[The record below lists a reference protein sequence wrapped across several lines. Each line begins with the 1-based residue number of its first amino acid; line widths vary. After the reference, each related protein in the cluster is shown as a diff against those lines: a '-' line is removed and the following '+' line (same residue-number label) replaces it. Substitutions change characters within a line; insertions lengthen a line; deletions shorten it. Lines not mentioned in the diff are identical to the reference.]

1 MTRATDLTIAISEA
15 KDFLHNNLRR
25 PQVNRILHGFP
36 SPRFWRNGEV
46 DVNQELDRRDRL
58 STGDAAPFSLYV
70 GVPYCI
76 RTNPDRCGYCL
87 FPVEIFEGSRQ
98 FDFYLDSLE
107 KEGVFYKGR
116 FTEVLPESVY
126 IGGGTPNLMK
136 PAQYLRLMEIVF
148 GVFPRLSEHPPITLE
163 GIPQLFTFE
172 KIQTMKAA
180 GINRISMGVQQL
192 NETLNQLSGRKQTA
206 RHVFQALEWA
216 RSEGIAANVDLIFG
230 WPQQT
235 VATMMRDLEQIV
247 ATGVDHIT
255 HYELNVGGA
264 TDFALNRRDELPSPE
279 ETREMYHASREYLT
293 AHGYK
298 QLTTYD
304 FQRIEDVSGYVYEEC
319 RRDFSRSD
327 LLGWGFAGV
336 TDFGG
341 TSDEPGGVYVNH
353 RKAQKYTECVACGT
367 PPVERGFRRTAK
379 DLRLQG
385 LFKTLQ
391 SFHIDRVS
399 YSSRFGCDVFEE
411 FFPEWTALEEFGL
424 CEKHADGIDLTPAG
438 TYYVPLIQQ
447 LLSQPRLR
455 QLIQAEQEIRVAEL
469 DNARTIGA

>member
-1 MTRATDLTIAISEA
+1 MTRATNTSTATSAA
-15 KDFLHNNLRR
+15 KDFLHSNVRR

-36 SPRFWRNGEV
+36 SPRFWRPGEV
-46 DVNQELDRRDRL
+46 DVKHELDRRDNL
-58 STGDAAPFSLYV
+58 SSAEPAPFSLYV

-87 FPVEIFEGSRQ
+87 FPVEVFEGSRQ

-107 KEGVFYKGR
+107 KEGALYKGR
-116 FTEVLPESVY
+116 FNEVLPQSVY

-136 PAQYLRLMEIVF
+136 PAQYLRLMEIVAD
-148 GVFPRLSEHPPITLE
+148 VFPRLSELPPITLE
-163 GIPQLFTFE
+163 GIPQLFTLE
-172 KIQTMKAA
+172 KIQNMKAG

-192 NETLNQLSGRKQTA
+192 NEKLNALSGRKQTA

-216 RSEGIAANVDLIFG
+216 RSEGLSANVDLIFG

-235 VATMMRDLEQIV
+235 MATMMQDLEQIV

-279 ETREMYHASREYLT
+279 ETREMYHAAREYLI
-293 AHGYK
+293 AHGYQ

-304 FQRIEDVSGYVYEEC
+304 FQRVQDVSGYVYEEC
-319 RRDFSRSD
+319 DRDFGRTE

-341 TSDEPGGVYVNH
+341 TTEEPGCVYVNH
-353 RKAQKYTECVACGT
+353 RKAQRYTESVAGGM
-367 PPVERGFRRTAK
+367 PPIERGFRRSAE

-385 LFKTLQ
+385 LFKNLQ
-391 SFHIDRVS
+391 SFHIDRTS
-399 YSSRFGCDVFEE
+399 YLDRFGWDVVDE
-411 FFPEWTALEEFGL
+411 FLPEWNALEELGF
-424 CEKHADGIDLTPAG
+424 CEKTSDGIDLTPEG

-455 QLIQAEQEIRVAEL
+455 QLIHAEQEIRAAEL
-469 DNARTIGA
+469 EVAAGIAV